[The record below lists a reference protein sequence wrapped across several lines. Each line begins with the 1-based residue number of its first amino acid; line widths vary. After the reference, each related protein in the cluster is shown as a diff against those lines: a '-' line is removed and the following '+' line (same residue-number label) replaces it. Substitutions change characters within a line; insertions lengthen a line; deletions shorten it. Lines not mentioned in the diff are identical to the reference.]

1 MLDEHTSAHDAR
13 EVVVTVTT
21 VRYSSDGAMGAV
33 RETTATGEF
42 DDAIRAAL
50 AQRLTPWA
58 LDQVLGRVLARR
70 PAVGQPVE
78 YEGWFS
84 DRRQLVVSA
93 RPANEPGSLPVGK
106 TRQLKGLFLPPAD
119 ETRERSAATS
129 S

>member
-1 MLDEHTSAHDAR
+1 MLDEHIPAQGAR

-21 VRYSSDGAMGAV
+21 VRYSPDGEMGAV
-33 RETTATGEF
+33 REATATGEF
-42 DDAIRAAL
+42 DDALRGAL
-50 AQRLTPWA
+50 EQRLTPWA

-106 TRQLKGLFLPPAD
+106 TRRLKGLFLPSAD
-119 ETRERSAATS
+119 EARERTRATS
-129 S
+129 T

>member
-1 MLDEHTSAHDAR
+1 MVDEHIPAQEAR

-21 VRYSSDGAMGAV
+21 VRYSADGEMGAV
-33 RETTATGEF
+33 REATATGEF
-42 DDAIRAAL
+42 DAAIRDAL
-50 AQRLTPWA
+50 AQRLAPWA

-93 RPANEPGSLPVGK
+93 RPTNEPGSLPVGK
-106 TRQLKGLFLPPAD
+106 TRQLKGLFLPAAD
-119 ETRERSAATS
+119 EARERSAVTS